1 VIYFVL
7 VILAGLYF
15 AGWLMSHPNGVQR
28 DSDFP
33 PSLSRTLP
41 SLGGGGTRSWSPV
54 AWASCA
60 WAMLK
65 VGGRR
70 IKFTL
75 LRGGDQQ

>member
-1 VIYFVL
+1 MIYFVL
-7 VILAGLYF
+7 VILSGLYF
-15 AGWLMSHPNGVQR
+15 AGWLMSHPSGPQSDR
-28 DSDFP
+28 DFP
-33 PSLSRTLP
+33 PSLS
-41 SLGGGGTRSWSPV
+41 RSWSPV

-75 LRGGDQQ
+75 LRGGDQ